1 LRHALENGRELINS
15 LRGTERLGLIIGP
28 TTHPEAG
35 KNICGPC
42 CIEVPDWV
50 AGRLGAYYLYF
61 ADHEGDCIKM
71 AYADHLTGPWQMVPG
86 GVLTLDG
93 FLDAYD
99 HIASPDIHID
109 NLKGLIRLYFH
120 ARAHSLGRQQWS
132 FSAISHDGL
141 SFKPEVDYP
150 LAPFYLRVFAYQDSI
165 FGITKGGNLW
175 RSPDGIR
182 PFEKGGNI
190 FSPGLAKDLWHNFPG
205 AARHF
210 GLCLKGDYLEVFFSR
225 IGDAPERILRSV
237 VELKRN
243 DWFEWQCG
251 EISEIIRP
259 AEPFEGAALS
269 LSSSASGPS
278 SEGENAL
285 RDPDVLSTKNGD
297 YLFYSVAGEKG
308 IALAKFV

>member
-1 LRHALENGRELINS
+1 
-15 LRGTERLGLIIGP
+15 LIIDSA
-28 TTHPEAG
+28 THPEAG
-35 KNICGPC
+35 VNICGPC

-50 AGRLGAYYLYF
+50 ISGLGKYYLYF
-61 ADHEGDCIKM
+61 ADHNGDCIKM
-71 AYADHLTGPWQMVPG
+71 AYADNLTGPWHMVPG

-99 HIASPDIHID
+99 HMASPEIYID
-109 NLKGLIRLYFH
+109 HKEGCIRLYFH
-120 ARAHSLGRQQWS
+120 ARAQSLGRQQWS

-150 LAPFYLRVFAYQDSI
+150 LAPFYLRVFAYQGSI

-190 FSPGLAKDLWHNFPG
+190 FSPDFAKDLWHNFPG

-210 GLCLKGDYLEVFFSR
+210 GLCLKDDYLEVFFSR
-225 IGDAPERILRSV
+225 IGDAPERIFYSV
-237 VELKRN
+237 VTLN
-243 DWFEWQCG
+243 TNEWSEWRCG
-251 EISEIIRP
+251 EISELIRP
-259 AEPFEGAALS
+259 TEPFEGAHLALS
-269 LSSSASGPS
+269 NSASGPS

-285 RDPDVLSTKNGD
+285 RDPDVLSTTDGD

-308 IALAKFV
+308 IALAKIV